1 MRQTQLNL
9 ESIHELGVAA
19 LSVIFL
25 STSAPSA
32 YFKAEGKLENS
43 YGWSKI
49 PHHIGLSWIIS
60 DKLKLMNNQVSPPSN
75 NQSENEL
82 LLQPPKNQSK
92 IVLVLTTLLIVAVGV
107 AIALGYQLFTQ
118 NQKIGLQPSTPTTPP
133 APTTLSPTASAPDSR
148 TYTDPKNRF
157 SFSYPQSWQ
166 VNDKSSSNQ
175 DPQLTFTNISEGHT
189 INISVWR
196 VTGFGYCYIY
206 GEKQT
211 IVVGTKNAETADG
224 VGPSEMCDKP
234 EEYAN
239 RGNTYVLIPLEDTTD
254 GLPLNQLHISYD
266 YPLSDKSIAKS
277 YLNQIL
283 SSVKL
288 TSDLATATEVTK
300 GWLKYTHQKFPDKPN
315 WEIPWK
321 GFTIYYPSTWK
332 LTENKDTSAPS
343 LNLNLTKSNGDYFE
357 IIQAAGGG
365 GYCLFPDQPEYATFD
380 GMATKYPKYTEIN
393 KGNGVVWRLA
403 DWPTPGDM
411 WSHQLCESFS
421 SDMFKNGFVSTTGIG
436 FTKIKVTNPESLN
449 ELREILKNIEISN

>member
-1 MRQTQLNL
+1 MSL
-9 ESIHELGVAA
+9 
-19 LSVIFL
+19 
-25 STSAPSA
+25 
-32 YFKAEGKLENS
+32 
-43 YGWSKI
+43 
-49 PHHIGLSWIIS
+49 PHHIGLRWIIS
-60 DKLKLMNNQVSPPSN
+60 DKLELMNKQVATLN
-75 NQSENEL
+75 HYQSEVGVDATPPIENVDEDSQ

-92 IVLVLTTLLIVAVGV
+92 NALILTIFLLIVAVGV
-107 AIALGYQLFTQ
+107 AIALGYQLYSQ
-118 NQKIGLQPSTPTTPP
+118 DQKIGLQPSIPFTSPTPATP
-133 APTTLSPTASAPDSR
+133 SPTATASGMR

-166 VNDKSSSNQ
+166 VNDKPGSNA
-175 DPQLTFTNISEGHT
+175 DLQLTLTNISEGHT

-196 VTGFGYCYIY
+196 VTGFGYCYVY

-211 IVVGTKNAETADG
+211 IVVSNNNAETADG

-234 EEYAN
+234 EEYTN

-288 TSDLATATEVTK
+288 TSDLATVTEVAT

-315 WEIPWK
+315 WKIPWK

-332 LTENKDTSAPS
+332 LTENKDASTPS

-380 GMATKYPKYTEIN
+380 GMATQYPKYVEIN

-421 SDMFKNGFVSTTGIG
+421 SDMFENGFISTTGIG
-436 FTKIKVTNPESLN
+436 FTKIKVTSPESLN
-449 ELREILKNIEISN
+449 ELSEILKKFEISN

>member
-266 YPLSDKSIAKS
+266 YPLSDKSIAKT
-277 YLNQIL
+277 YLNEIL

-288 TSDLATATEVTK
+288 TTNLTANNQPTTSILEVAKNVQQYDDKGNTIPGVASVDIIIDLDPSVSVIQNERKIK
-300 GWLKYTHQKFPDKPN
+300 GIGVSEQTVKTVNSEYLF
-315 WEIPWK
+315 
-321 GFTIYYPSTWK
+321 
-332 LTENKDTSAPS
+332 TSAPGGLCPWKDDGSGCTYSDEKISKFGEDAKVRVWRDNQRGVFALNFQS
-343 LNLNLTKSNGDYFE
+343 LEIGKYYVDHFE
-357 IIQAAGGG
+357 I
-365 GYCLFPDQPEYATFD
+365 YKRSP
-380 GMATKYPKYTEIN
+380 N
-393 KGNGVVWRLA
+393 
-403 DWPTPGDM
+403 
-411 WSHQLCESFS
+411 ESFTNS
-421 SDMFKNGFVSTTGIG
+421 EITTWKNWVMN
-436 FTKIKVTNPESLN
+436 IKTIPH
-449 ELREILKNIEISN
+449 I

>member
-1 MRQTQLNL
+1 M
-9 ESIHELGVAA
+9 
-19 LSVIFL
+19 
-25 STSAPSA
+25 
-32 YFKAEGKLENS
+32 
-43 YGWSKI
+43 
-49 PHHIGLSWIIS
+49 PHHIGLRWIIS
-60 DKLKLMNNQVSPPSN
+60 DKLERMNNQVSPPSN
-75 NQSENEL
+75 DQSENEL

-118 NQKIGLQPSTPTTPP
+118 NQKIGLQPSTPTAPP
-133 APTTLSPTASAPDSR
+133 ASSTLTPTTTTPESR
-148 TYTDPKNRF
+148 TYTDPMNRF

-266 YPLSDKSIAKS
+266 YPLSDKSIAKT

-288 TSDLATATEVTK
+288 TTNLTANNQPTTSILEVAKNVQQYDDKGNTIPVVASVDIVIDLDPSVSVVQTERKIKGMDVYEQTVKTANSE
-300 GWLKYTHQKFPDKPN
+300 YSF
-315 WEIPWK
+315 
-321 GFTIYYPSTWK
+321 
-332 LTENKDTSAPS
+332 TSAPGGLCPWEDDGSGCTYTDEKISKFGEDAKVRVWRDNQRGVFALNFQS
-343 LNLNLTKSNGDYFE
+343 LEIGKYYVDHFE
-357 IIQAAGGG
+357 I
-365 GYCLFPDQPEYATFD
+365 YKRSP
-380 GMATKYPKYTEIN
+380 N
-393 KGNGVVWRLA
+393 
-403 DWPTPGDM
+403 
-411 WSHQLCESFS
+411 ESFTNS
-421 SDMFKNGFVSTTGIG
+421 EIATWKNWVMN
-436 FTKIKVTNPESLN
+436 IKTIPH
-449 ELREILKNIEISN
+449 I